1 MIPSPVGA
9 ACAYYFELK
18 GQDVLKDVG
27 TRCRG
32 VDGGKC
38 GEEILAL
45 RGRLVEEPE
54 ACQGGETDIP
64 ELQQGLLKLSFDE
77 SRRDAVLT
85 FRITSTSDGDER
97 TIRSRAILAK
107 ARQLFDICVQHET
120 TSGTYYNRILLPHKV
135 NRLQELTTSV

>member
-1 MIPSPVGA
+1 MIPSPVGT

-27 TRCRG
+27 TRCWRI
-32 VDGGKC
+32 DGSKC

-64 ELQQGLLKLSFDE
+64 ELQQECSSSNLMNQGECTTHIQNNFD
-77 SRRDAVLT
+77 V
-85 FRITSTSDGDER
+85 
-97 TIRSRAILAK
+97 
-107 ARQLFDICVQHET
+107 
-120 TSGTYYNRILLPHKV
+120 
-135 NRLQELTTSV
+135 